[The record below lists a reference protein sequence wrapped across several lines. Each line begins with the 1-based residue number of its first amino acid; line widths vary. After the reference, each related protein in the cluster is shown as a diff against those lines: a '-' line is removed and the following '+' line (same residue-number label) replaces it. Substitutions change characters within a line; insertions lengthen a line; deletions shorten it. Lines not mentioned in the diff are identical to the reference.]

1 LVLLTDDG
9 YGQFV
14 GCGRGGVAGKL
25 GFAQRFRASPE
36 ECIRKQSRHTSAR
49 KRRKKTMTQQV
60 GELNPPYRLMLTP
73 GPSSV
78 DPRVY
83 RALATPLVGHL
94 DPWFKVCMDETQVL
108 LRQIFQTENRL
119 TMPLSASGS
128 GGIEASVLNVLED
141 GDEAIVAVNGV
152 FSDRMYEIASRATT
166 KVIKVEAPYGLPV
179 DAEDVRRA
187 GKGKKIKMIGL
198 AHGETS
204 SGVVTKID
212 AYRKVA
218 DELGALLV
226 VDTVASLAAVPL
238 HVDRERVD
246 ICFSGSQKAIS
257 APPGMSPITVSPA
270 AEEVFRRRKTKVQ
283 SWYFD
288 LTTAMNYWGK
298 ERLYHHTP
306 PISLIYALREAM
318 RIVVEEGLEARW
330 ERHRVNQLA
339 LIAGVEA
346 MGLGLLVKNPADRL
360 PTVTAVMI
368 PNGIDDV
375 KVRNQ
380 LLEEFNIEIA
390 GGFGPVKGKIWRV
403 GLMGYCSQK
412 PFVLLFLSAMEKV
425 LQDQGYRA
433 PAGAGVAAAIQSYSH
448 VETAA
453 SVSR

>member
-1 LVLLTDDG
+1 MAGKVPESA
-9 YGQFV
+9 FV
-14 GCGRGGVAGKL
+14 GGPRFECATH
-25 GFAQRFRASPE
+25 AQE
-36 ECIRKQSRHTSAR
+36 KEGQNV
-49 KRRKKTMTQQV
+49 MTQHV
-60 GELNPPYRLMLTP
+60 GELNPPVRLMLTP
-73 GPSSV
+73 GPSSI

-83 RALATPLVGHL
+83 RAMATPLVGHM
-94 DPWFKVCMDETQVL
+94 DPWFKGCMDETQLL
-108 LRQIFQTENRL
+108 LRQIFQTENRI

-128 GGIEASVLNVLED
+128 GGIEAAVLNTLEE

-152 FSDRMYEIASRATT
+152 FSERMFEIASRASS
-166 KVIKVEAPYGLPV
+166 KVIKVEAPYGKPV
-179 DAEDVRRA
+179 DAEDVRQA
-187 GKGKKIKMIGL
+187 GKGKKIKIIGF
-198 AHGETS
+198 AQGETS
-204 SGVVTKID
+204 TGVLTGVD

-218 DELGALLV
+218 DELGALLI

-238 HVDRERVD
+238 DVDKQRID

-270 AEEVFRRRKTKVQ
+270 AEEVFRKRKTKVQ

-298 ERLYHHTP
+298 DRLYHHTP
-306 PISLIYALREAM
+306 PISLIFALREAM
-318 RIVVEEGLEARW
+318 RLVVEEGLETRW

-339 LIAGVEA
+339 LIAGIEA
-346 MGLGLLVKNPADRL
+346 MGLDLLVKNPADRL

-368 PNGIDDV
+368 PSGVDDA

-380 LLEEFNIEIA
+380 LLDEFNIEIA

-412 PFVLLFLSAMEKV
+412 PFVLLFLAALEKC
-425 LQDQGYRA
+425 LLDQGFRV
-433 PAGAGVAAAIQSYSH
+433 PSGAGVGAAIRSYSQ

-453 SVSR
+453 AVSR

>member
-1 LVLLTDDG
+1 
-9 YGQFV
+9 
-14 GCGRGGVAGKL
+14 
-25 GFAQRFRASPE
+25 
-36 ECIRKQSRHTSAR
+36 
-49 KRRKKTMTQQV
+49 MTQHV
-60 GELNPPYRLMLTP
+60 GELNPPVRLMLTP

-83 RALATPLVGHL
+83 RALATPLVGHM
-94 DPWFKVCMDETQVL
+94 DPWFKGCMEETQIL
-108 LRQIFQTENRL
+108 LRQIFQTENRI

-128 GGIEASVLNVLED
+128 GGIEASVVNVLEE
-141 GDEAIVAVNGV
+141 GDEAIIAVNGV
-152 FSDRMYEIASRATT
+152 FSERMYEIAMRASS
-166 KVIKVEAPYGLPV
+166 KVTKVEAPYGKPV

-187 GKGKKIKMIGL
+187 GQGRKIKMIGL
-198 AHGETS
+198 AQGETS
-204 SGVVTKID
+204 TGVFTRID
-212 AYRKVA
+212 PFRKVA

-257 APPGMSPITVSPA
+257 APPGMSPITVNAA
-270 AEEVFRRRKTKVQ
+270 AEEVFRKRKTKVQ

-298 ERLYHHTP
+298 DRLYHHTP
-306 PISLIYALREAM
+306 PISLIFALREAM
-318 RIVVEEGLEARW
+318 RLVMEEGLEARW

-339 LIAGVEA
+339 LIAGLEA
-346 MGLGLLVKNPADRL
+346 MGLKLLAEKPADRL

-368 PNGIDDV
+368 PSGVDDV

-380 LLEEFNIEIA
+380 LLDEFNIEIA
-390 GGFGPVKGKIWRV
+390 GGFGAVKGKIWRV

-412 PFVLLFLSAMEKV
+412 PNVLLFLAALEKC
-425 LQDQGYRA
+425 LLDQGFRVA
-433 PAGAGVAAAIQSYSH
+433 SGAGVGAAIKNYSQ

-453 SVSR
+453 AVSR

>member
-1 LVLLTDDG
+1 
-9 YGQFV
+9 
-14 GCGRGGVAGKL
+14 
-25 GFAQRFRASPE
+25 
-36 ECIRKQSRHTSAR
+36 
-49 KRRKKTMTQQV
+49 MTQMV

-78 DPRVY
+78 DSRVY
-83 RALATPLVGHL
+83 RALSAPLVGHL
-94 DPWFKVCMDETQVL
+94 DPWFKLCMDETQLL
-108 LRQIFQTENRL
+108 LRQIFQTGNRL

-128 GGIEASVLNVLED
+128 GGIEASVLNTLEE
-141 GDEAIVAVNGV
+141 GDEAIVAVNGT
-152 FSDRMYEIASRATT
+152 FSDRMFEIASRATA
-166 KVIKVEAPYGLPV
+166 KVTKVEAPYGLPV
-179 DAEDVRRA
+179 DAEDVRKA

-204 SGVVTKID
+204 SGVVTKLD

-238 HVDRERVD
+238 HVDRERID

-270 AEEVFRRRKTKVQ
+270 AEEVFRKRKTKVQ

-318 RIVVEEGLEARW
+318 RMVVEEGLEARW

-368 PNGIDDV
+368 PSGIDDA

-380 LLEEFNIEIA
+380 LLDEFNIEIA

-403 GLMGYCSQK
+403 GLMGHCSQK
-412 PFVLLFLSAMEKV
+412 PNVLLFLSALEKV
-425 LQDQGYRA
+425 LQEQGHRMQ
-433 PAGAGVAAAIQSYSH
+433 AGAGVAAAIQSYSH
-448 VETAA
+448 AETATAA
-453 SVSR
+453 SR